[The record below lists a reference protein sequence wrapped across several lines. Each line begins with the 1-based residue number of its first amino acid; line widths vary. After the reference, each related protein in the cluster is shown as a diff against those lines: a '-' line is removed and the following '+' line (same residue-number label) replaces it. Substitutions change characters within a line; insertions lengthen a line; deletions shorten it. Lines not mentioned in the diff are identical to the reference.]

1 MPFRP
6 FFRCLWPFAATLL
19 VVALLA
25 YSQALPA
32 WTLASVAFLAGGI
45 AAWCAARAL
54 FDRDIAELETAG
66 DASRG
71 ATSLQDVA
79 ETRRLERERNELYAQ
94 LLHSQKLEALGTLAG
109 GVAHELNNTLVP
121 VVSLAKVV
129 MAKLLPG
136 SREHASAELILEA
149 GRRARDLVR
158 QVMAFSRE
166 SAAERKPL
174 ALDEVVADILRGMQP
189 SLPAGIA
196 IEQHLTPVPPVA
208 ADSAQ
213 LQQVLIAL
221 LSNSVQAIGDGVGTV
236 TVEVAGDD
244 GRLAAFRRSSAPVPG
259 VRLSVRDTGC
269 GMDAV
274 TKRRIFEPF
283 FTTKEVGRGTGLGL
297 SVAHGIIAGHGG
309 QIAVESEPGIGT
321 RFDIFL
327 PCLSQP
333 AAEAS
338 AETLD
343 AAAA

>member
-1 MPFRP
+1 M
-6 FFRCLWPFAATLL
+6 
-19 VVALLA
+19 ALLA
-25 YSQALPA
+25 YSQALPG
-32 WTLASVAFLAGGI
+32 WTLASVAFLAGGF

-54 FDRDIAELETAG
+54 LDRDIAELETAR
-66 DASRG
+66 DATAVG
-71 ATSLQDVA
+71 AILQDA
-79 ETRRLERERNELYAQ
+79 TETRRLERERNELYAQ

-166 SAAERKPL
+166 SAAGRKPL
-174 ALDEVVADILRGMQP
+174 ALDAFAADILRDMQP

-196 IEQHLTPVPPVA
+196 VEQHLTPVPPVA
-208 ADSAQ
+208 ADAGQ
-213 LQQVLIAL
+213 LRQVLVAL
-221 LSNSVQAIGDGVGTV
+221 VSNAVQAIGDGVGTV
-236 TVEVAGDD
+236 TVEVADD
-244 GRLAAFRRSSAPVPG
+244 GGRLATLRRSSAPAPG

-297 SVAHGIIAGHGG
+297 SVAHGIIAEHGG

-327 PCLSQP
+327 PCLSQR
-333 AAEAS
+333 ATEAS
-338 AETLD
+338 AETLHAD
-343 AAAA
+343 AA